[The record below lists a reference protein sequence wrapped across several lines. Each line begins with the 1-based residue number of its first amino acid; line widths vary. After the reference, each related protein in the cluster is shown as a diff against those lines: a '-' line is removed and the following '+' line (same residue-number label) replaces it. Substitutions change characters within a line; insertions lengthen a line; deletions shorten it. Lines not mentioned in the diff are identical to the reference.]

1 MIRQTVLASTW
12 VIATIL
18 VLTLLERDSQAE
30 GEGLEGSVNLG
41 LTATT
46 GNSRA
51 NTGNAALE
59 TKYTR
64 PESIT
69 RFGAAATYGQSEGK
83 TTADKSNAFTQYSYL
98 LTERF
103 SVYLNAGWERDRI
116 ADLVW
121 RINVGPGLGYFLIKR
136 PDLSLIGELGVNYF
150 REKFERVSATDYYAV
165 RVAERGEWK
174 VTETAKLWE
183 LAEYFP
189 DVSDFRKRFI
199 LKGEAGVEAAITI
212 KTSLRLLVQDTYN
225 SAPAPERNKNDT
237 LYIAGVGYKF

>member
-1 MIRQTVLASTW
+1 MIRQTVLASMW
-12 VIATIL
+12 AIAMIL
-18 VLTLLERDSQAE
+18 VLTFLAGVAQAE

-51 NTGNAALE
+51 STGNAALE

-83 TTADKSNAFTQYSYL
+83 TTADKSNAFAQYSYL
-98 LTERF
+98 FTERF
-103 SVYLNAGWERDRI
+103 NVYLNAGWERDRV
-116 ADLVW
+116 AALVW
-121 RINVGPGLGYFLIKR
+121 RINVGPGLGYFFIKK
-136 PDLSLIGELGVNYF
+136 PVLSLAGELGVNYF
-150 REKFERVSATDYYAV
+150 REKFEQVGATDYYAL

-183 LAEYFP
+183 LAEYYP
-189 DVSDFRKRFI
+189 DVSDFKKRFI
-199 LKGEAGVEAAITI
+199 LKGEAGAEATITI

-225 SAPAPERNKNDT
+225 SAPAPGRNKNDT
-237 LYIAGVGYKF
+237 LYIAGMGYKF